1 MIFFPG
7 LRPDINSL
15 LTFMGEFHFDSA
27 KTMVNWASNGPVFEV
42 LEGLKQLVPTCSGQ
56 ISSDPI

>member
-15 LTFMGEFHFDSA
+15 LTFMGEFHFDPA
-27 KTMVNWASNGPVFEV
+27 KTMVNWASNGLLQPKLAIF
-42 LEGLKQLVPTCSGQ
+42 GSF
-56 ISSDPI
+56 